1 MKIILA
7 GGGTAGHI
15 FPLLAVAREI
25 KKIYKNPR
33 DLEIFYFGPNDNY
46 GVALMEREGIKIKKI
61 VAGKIKRY
69 FTLSNLW
76 EFFKIP
82 IGFWQS
88 FWKLF
93 FLAPD
98 LIFSKG
104 GYGSF
109 PVALAGKILQVP
121 IFLHESDAVPG
132 LASKIESKWA
142 MEIFTS
148 FPETA
153 YFSKEK
159 KICVGNP
166 IRVDI
171 LNGNKNDA
179 QRIFQLKGDKPLIF
193 IIGGSQGAGAIN
205 NLILEI
211 LPELLNEFEIVHQ
224 IGKNNFMQIKK
235 EAEILIGKEQK
246 MNYHPLPFLNEQEL
260 RAIYATCQLVI
271 SRGGSGALFEIAASG
286 KPALLIPLPH
296 SAQNHQMENAY
307 QFAKYGGG
315 DVLEQENLTPHFFLE
330 KIISL
335 FQRIKVLE
343 SMVRGSQSFAK
354 PKSAN
359 IIANYLLEYLIQS
372 QR

>member
-1 MKIILA
+1 MKIVLA

-15 FPLLAVAREI
+15 FPLLAVAREM
-25 KKIYKNPR
+25 KKIYKGGLG
-33 DLEIFYFGPNDNY
+33 LEIFYFGPNDDY
-46 GVALMEREGIKIKKI
+46 GVALMEREDIKIKKI
-61 VAGKIKRY
+61 IAGKIKRY
-69 FTLSNLW
+69 AVLGNFL
-76 EFFKIP
+76 EFFKMP

-98 LIFSKG
+98 LVLSKG

-109 PVALAGKILQVP
+109 PVVLSAKILQIP

-142 MEIFTS
+142 KEIFTS
-148 FPETA
+148 FPETS

-159 KICVGNP
+159 RICVGNP
-166 IRVDI
+166 VREEI
-171 LNGNKNDA
+171 LNGNKDDA
-179 QRIFQLKGDKPLIF
+179 QRIFQLKGSKPLIF
-193 IIGGSQGAGAIN
+193 IIGGSQGAQAIN

-211 LPELLNEFEIVHQ
+211 LPEMLNEFEVVHQ
-224 IGKNNFMQIKK
+224 IGKANFTQICK
-235 EAEILIGKEQK
+235 EADILIDKAQK
-246 MNYHPLPFLNEQEL
+246 QNYHPLPFLNEQEL
-260 RAIYATCQLVI
+260 RAIYAACQLII
-271 SRGGSGALFEIAASG
+271 SRGGSGALFEIAAVG
-286 KPALLIPLPH
+286 KPALLIPLPK

-330 KIISL
+330 KIKSL

-343 SMVRGSQSFAK
+343 AMGHFSQSFAK